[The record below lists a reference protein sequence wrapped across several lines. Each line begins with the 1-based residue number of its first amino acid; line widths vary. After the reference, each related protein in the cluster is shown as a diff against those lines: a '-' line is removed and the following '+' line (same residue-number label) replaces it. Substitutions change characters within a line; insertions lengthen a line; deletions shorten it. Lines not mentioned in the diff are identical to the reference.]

1 MKKTVTTRRPVNR
14 TIHQEDNRMGFLIC
28 VALFLGEIAIASTSM
43 ILLSQ
48 HHDREIEAIE
58 REYGKRD

>member
-1 MKKTVTTRRPVNR
+1 
-14 TIHQEDNRMGFLIC
+14 MGFLIC

-58 REYGKRD
+58 REYGKRN